1 MKSHQVIET
10 GNRYGRTTE
19 SYQRAITRRKKS
31 NKKCRQYRQEMEI
44 AFKRAHLTQ
53 SKRSV

>member
-31 NKKCRQYRQEMEI
+31 NKKYRQYRQEMEI

-53 SKRSV
+53 SKGSV